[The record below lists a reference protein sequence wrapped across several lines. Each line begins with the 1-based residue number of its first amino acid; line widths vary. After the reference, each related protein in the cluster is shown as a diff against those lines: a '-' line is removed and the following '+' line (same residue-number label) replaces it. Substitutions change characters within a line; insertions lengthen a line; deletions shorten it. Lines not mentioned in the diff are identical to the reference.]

1 MALAGDEDRLP
12 IRWEDPSI
20 PFLQFTWL
28 DLQLDTGQVLRLISQ
43 MEDGSGH
50 HGFYLEETDEL
61 AELRVVDDPSSIFRD
76 RTLTE
81 LPLGEIEIVELRMD
95 GPNAI
100 VEMRLALS
108 GAKLRLVAAEVYEE
122 HDGSVRI
129 VEHDESILIQLD
141 GKRPS
146 RPA

>member
-20 PFLQFTWL
+20 PFLQFIWL

-50 HGFYLEETDEL
+50 HGFYLKEMDEL
-61 AELRVVDDPSSIFRD
+61 PGLQVSDDPSSIFRD
-76 RTLTE
+76 RALTE
-81 LPLGEIEIVELRMD
+81 LPLGELEIVELRMD
-95 GPNAI
+95 GPNAT

-108 GAKLRLVAAEVYEE
+108 GSELRLGAAEVYEE

-129 VEHDESILIQLD
+129 VELDESILIQLD
-141 GKRPS
+141 GKHPS